1 MMSDPIQELAEA
13 QRREEARD
21 NERLQRYQEAVQPH
35 HAVHHWSAEIRFI
48 LTRLLIV
55 EVVIFAIVA
64 LLYYV
69 ILQGRDTREFSMG
82 VLIVGALIFSIG
94 PFSLIGTWG
103 NTRSWTYQYARTM
116 EDNTAQHRFDQ
127 DRSDV
132 QKSVG
137 LFLPSIL
144 IGLITIILAVLVDTL
159 L

>member
-21 NERLQRYQEAVQPH
+21 NERLQRYQEAAQPH
-35 HAVHHWSAEIRFI
+35 RAVHHWAAEIRYI